1 MQGTEYE
8 PLAEVKDGKITD
20 FEEGVCHNELWSI
33 SNLIKKKTTTR
44 KHPKYIL
51 PISIVLRGFC
61 FDASAQHYANG
72 NQFKCCILRKIGT
85 A

>member
-33 SNLIKKKTTTR
+33 SNLIKKKTNNQKTS
-44 KHPKYIL
+44 KIY
-51 PISIVLRGFC
+51 F
-61 FDASAQHYANG
+61 AN
-72 NQFKCCILRKIGT
+72 QYCS
-85 A
+85 